1 MNRRLTTRALP
12 DVRRQRKT
20 VRNRD
25 NLWGHL
31 FISPQLVGLLVF
43 TLFPVLMSL
52 YLCFMSWNFIDAP
65 SFVGLANFKA
75 VFGNELFYTSLFNTL
90 VLVAGIVPLT
100 TIASL
105 LLALMTLRL
114 TRGLS
119 FYKATFFLPLVTP
132 TVAVAMVWYWLYAPD
147 FGLVN
152 AALGLIGIS
161 GPAWLSDPA
170 WSKPAVIIMI
180 AWQSMGWY
188 YILFLAGLN
197 SIPKEYYEAAAI
209 DGANPVQQFFGITL
223 PLLSPTTFF
232 VLITMLV
239 GAFNIFNEVFIMT
252 RGGPLD
258 STHTIVMEIYNLAF
272 QYFRMG
278 EAAVVSWVLFVI
290 LFLLTLLQFRL
301 AKRWVHY
308 GS

>member
-1 MNRRLTTRALP
+1 
-12 DVRRQRKT
+12 
-20 VRNRD
+20 
-25 NLWGHL
+25 
-31 FISPQLVGLLVF
+31 VGLLVF

-75 VFGNELFYTSLFNTL
+75 VFGSELFYTSLFNTT

-100 TIASL
+100 TVASL

-119 FYKATFFLPLVTP
+119 FYKAAFFLPLVTP

-147 FGLVN
+147 FGLIN
-152 AALGLIGIS
+152 ATLGLLGIP
-161 GPAWLSDPA
+161 GPAWLADPA

-188 YILFLAGLN
+188 YILFLAGLK
-197 SIPKEYYEAAAI
+197 SIPREYYEASAI
-209 DGANPVQQFFGITL
+209 DGAGPLQQFFGITL

-232 VLITMLV
+232 VLITMLI
-239 GAFNIFNEVFIMT
+239 GAFNIFNEVFIMS

-290 LFLLTLLQFRL
+290 LFVLTLLQFKL